1 MFLNLFALFSKI
13 TDGVGLD
20 FYLSYNSLSLL
31 LIAFLPPP
39 FAASLWSPPLISAFP
54 SSTFHSL
61 MLSLP
66 PARPSHSPPPCLF
79 LPSRK
84 SLSAICLAAMNS
96 EPFRTNQLGQIND
109 SLRGDKLC
117 MSVWERARPPEMLH
131 NPPYHLIYPA
141 VTDSMSVENT
151 RDRVGCTH
159 WLLFK
164 PPQVRTPDGC

>member
-20 FYLSYNSLSLL
+20 FHLSYNSLSLL
-31 LIAFLPPP
+31 LVAFLPLP

-54 SSTFHSL
+54 LLYLPLPYALPSS
-61 MLSLP
+61 SLP
-66 PARPSHSPPPCLF
+66 RARPRHSPPPCLF

-117 MSVWERARPPEMLH
+117 ASVWEHARPPEMLR

-141 VTDSMSVENT
+141 VTDSMSEENT
-151 RDRVGCTH
+151 RDGG
-159 WLLFK
+159 WLHSPTSF
-164 PPQVRTPDGC
+164 